1 MEPEPEFDFETDCGN
16 RPVCRSYGDGD
27 SDVLERVNVEFFHD
41 NLFQLKSTSW
51 S

>member
-27 SDVLERVNVEFFHD
+27 SDVLERVKTDESSVCRGVF
-41 NLFQLKSTSW
+41 SR
-51 S
+51 